1 MLTILDISVKF
12 FNSLKLSSNIHI
24 IIIVTLRPERKQ
36 SSVHH
41 LMIHDHHPHVTTAN
55 MTSDVST
62 RVTNSSTS
70 DHSTTEQLDLRDQR
84 VIKLLE
90 LHDQR
95 VTCIDEC
102 LGWSDLACGLDLQ
115 KRVS

>member
-41 LMIHDHHPHVTTAN
+41 LMIHYHHPHAPTAN
-55 MTSDVST
+55 VTSDVST

-70 DHSTTEQLDLRDQR
+70 GHSTTEQLDLRDQR
-84 VIKLLE
+84 VI
-90 LHDQR
+90 
-95 VTCIDEC
+95 
-102 LGWSDLACGLDLQ
+102 
-115 KRVS
+115 